1 MKAKGPFLNLTSWE
15 EREEEEQ
22 QQQKKTNVNLAAA
35 RLLKKCYQHFLY
47 QRTFKPVSKP

>member
-22 QQQKKTNVNLAAA
+22 QQQKPNVDLTAA